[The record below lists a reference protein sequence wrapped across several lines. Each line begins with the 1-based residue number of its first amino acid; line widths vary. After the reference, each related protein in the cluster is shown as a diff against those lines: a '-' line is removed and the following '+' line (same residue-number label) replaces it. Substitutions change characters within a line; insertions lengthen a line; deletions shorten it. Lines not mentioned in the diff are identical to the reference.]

1 MVILHK
7 LRHDLQNEDINKKEK
22 HQILYLYEPK
32 PSTFT
37 NPMLS
42 WLTVDLFTDFLFCR
56 TRYKNFLFTDYYCSQ
71 LWYKDISIFKYPKN
85 FT

>member
-42 WLTVDLFTDFLFCR
+42 WLTVLLFTDFLFCR

-71 LWYKDISIFKYPKN
+71 L
-85 FT
+85 